1 MIYAGTLSY
10 FAGLQAQYE
19 LSDLIS
25 KVKTLQIANIQ
36 GQQIYKM
43 DQTNIDTAL
52 AKLNLSNS
60 IKEGKCAEYA

>member
-1 MIYAGTLSY
+1 
-10 FAGLQAQYE
+10 
-19 LSDLIS
+19 
-25 KVKTLQIANIQ
+25 
-36 GQQIYKM
+36 M